1 MSYHYLCTHTKK
13 KKKTN
18 SKIQFL
24 YIISFYLDFL
34 QKTKLIFLLVIISNP
49 IWRTGR
55 GVMVFSTTFN
65 NILAISWRSVV
76 LVEETGVLGENHW
89 SAASHWQTLTHN
101 VVSSTPHLR
110 GIFELTTLVVM
121 GTDCICSYKS
131 TYHTIITM
139 TTPVV

>member
-76 LVEETGVLGENHW
+76 LVEETGVLGENH
-89 SAASHWQTLTHN
+89 
-101 VVSSTPHLR
+101 
-110 GIFELTTLVVM
+110 
-121 GTDCICSYKS
+121 
-131 TYHTIITM
+131 
-139 TTPVV
+139 

>member
-1 MSYHYLCTHTKK
+1 
-13 KKKTN
+13 
-18 SKIQFL
+18 
-24 YIISFYLDFL
+24 
-34 QKTKLIFLLVIISNP
+34 
-49 IWRTGR
+49 
-55 GVMVFSTTFN
+55 
-65 NILAISWRSVV
+65 